1 MGGKFRALRA
11 REPTGADRYLESLER
26 FPFVRNPRLRGSELQ
41 FETPDGRQRLEV
53 EWTNEVLSYARVNS
67 LLSDKRGDAAWIL
80 MAPHVSPGVG
90 AKLARHGGNYVDA
103 AGNCHLQIAQRYFA
117 HVEGKRPARRT
128 VGHRPLRGPG
138 LQGLLALLAE
148 PELARATV
156 RDFADRA
163 GVSKSTVSNL
173 LRQLKND
180 RRLIVTDE
188 LIQLADELWDVFAT
202 GYAESLRP
210 RWLHGR
216 FRAREQDLELVE
228 KRLAETL
235 SDRMTWGWGGGAAA
249 DRLTRHYHGPEVVIH
264 VDEPTAELAPELKLL
279 RAEDGPI
286 VIVRTPCPAAFSGP
300 LPSVVAPALV
310 YAELVH
316 DGHDRALETARL
328 VRDRYQGSR

>member
-1 MGGKFRALRA
+1 MGGKFRARKA
-11 REPTGADRYLESLER
+11 IGPSGADRYLEQLER
-26 FPFVRNPRLRGSELQ
+26 FSFVRNPRVREGALQ
-41 FETPDGRQRLEV
+41 FDTPDGKQHLQV

-67 LLSDKRGDAAWIL
+67 MLAERSDDAAWIL

-90 AKLARHGGNYVDA
+90 EQLARHGGNYVDA
-103 AGNCHLQIAQRYFA
+103 AGNCHLQIGQRYFA

-156 RDFADRA
+156 REFAERA

-173 LRQLKND
+173 LRQLRED
-180 RRLIVTDE
+180 QRLVTTDE
-188 LIQLADELWDVFAT
+188 LIQLADDLWDVFAT

-216 FRAREQDLELVE
+216 FRAKEQNIELVE
-228 KRLAETL
+228 QRFAEVL
-235 SDRMTWGWGGGAAA
+235 GERMVWGWGGGAAA
-249 DRLTRHYHGPEVVIH
+249 DRMTHHYHGPEVVLH
-264 VDEPTAELAPELKLL
+264 VDEPTGELTRELKLL
-279 RAEDGPI
+279 RAEHGPI
-286 VIVRTPCPAAFSGP
+286 VIIHTPCPAAFSGP
-300 LPSVVAPALV
+300 MPHVIAPALA

-316 DGHDRALETARL
+316 GGHDRALEAARL
-328 VRDRYQGSR
+328 LRQRYQGSH